1 MSAYPFGPSFGALPG
16 VPVQMRYRA
25 SRERKPARA
34 HAPDPGRLRAM
45 VAEAAYYRAE
55 RRGFAPGHELEDW
68 LQAEAE
74 LATRVRRPSRRRD
87 S

>member
-1 MSAYPFGPSFGALPG
+1 MNAFPFGSGERG
-16 VPVQMRYRA
+16 VLEQMRGRGNREKKPAQVRA
-25 SRERKPARA
+25 SDPVRR
-34 HAPDPGRLRAM
+34 HAM
-45 VAEAAYYRAE
+45 IAEAAYYRAQ

-74 LATRVRRPSRRRD
+74 LAPPHGRRIRR